1 MRVFGLTLGKRVKDL
16 KTEVS
21 RLRRDLK
28 QKDAEVARLEQS
40 PAHLRQE
47 RDPLKQERDRLKQE
61 LATAQRARKRQAAPF
76 SKGQPKSTPVIQC
89 ERCGCMVVSLS

>member
-1 MRVFGLTLGKRVKDL
+1 MFGLTLGKRVKDL

-47 RDPLKQERDRLKQE
+47 RDPLKQ
-61 LATAQRARKRQAAPF
+61 
-76 SKGQPKSTPVIQC
+76 G
-89 ERCGCMVVSLS
+89 